1 MMNDK
6 LKVRWYGTNALEFRH
21 ANGSFMIDPYVSRNN
36 KQITIPSEVDK
47 YLTDRPDFVLM
58 THAHWDHL
66 PDMPYLIKKTNTVLY
81 ASRTACNIMRTF
93 DVPEKNLHELSYG
106 EVIEMPGGV
115 FVTALESRHKGS
127 DDLQPTYDAPPS
139 LETLTHCSNWRC
151 GEVFS
156 FVIELEGKTI
166 MNIGSANIHVPSMS
180 GSDCDWLFCGISRFT
195 PDFPD
200 RLMRNIHFKCLIPT
214 HHDEFTVPL
223 DQTYLRDDLEHL
235 KEAIP
240 NLNTRQLPIAEWVE
254 L

>member
-1 MMNDK
+1 MNDK
-6 LKVRWYGTNALEFRH
+6 LKVKWYGTNALEFRH

-36 KQITIPSEVDK
+36 KLLTIPSEVDK
-47 YLTDRPDFVLM
+47 YLTGKPDFVLM

-66 PDMPYLIKKTNTVLY
+66 PDMPYLIQKTDTILY
-81 ASRTACNIMRTF
+81 ASRTACNIMRAF
-93 DVPEKNLHELSYG
+93 GVPEKNLHELTYG

-127 DDLQPTYDAPPS
+127 DDLQPIYDAPPS
-139 LETLTHCSNWRC
+139 LETLSKSGNWRC

-156 FVIELEGKTI
+156 FVIEIAGKTI

-195 PDFPD
+195 AEFPD

-223 DQTYLRDDLEHL
+223 DQTYLRNDLDRL

-240 NLNTRQLPIAEWVE
+240 NLNARQLPIAQWEE